1 MGNMERAPEP
11 TMEEILASIRRIIA
25 DDDQGA
31 SRGRP
36 DAAPVANE
44 PVPDSA
50 EMEADSQIIDDI
62 ARVLSGGQG
71 GGEEDEVLDLTRELG
86 LTPLREESDQRAAL
100 DEPALQ
106 LDEPTLEMMPDAEFE
121 VDAPQPAPEPE
132 PEFTLETFSPEPKF
146 EPAPEPRSMADEAT
160 SALEQAIAAL
170 RAGRLGSAEPA
181 PAPVVPDPESE
192 TEPEPEP
199 ELVLTEFAAIE
210 LVMEEPAEGDTQ
222 LSADDGD
229 MGEESSW
236 SSALAGL
243 QSESEDEAPID
254 FIAARMSGTANGGA
268 SYETSYETSYAAPEP
283 SYAAAESTYAS
294 SKTLEDSVKE
304 MLRPMLRQW
313 LDENMSRVL
322 TAALREELE
331 QGRVG
336 RHDS

>member
-31 SRGRP
+31 PR
-36 DAAPVANE
+36 AAPNAAPEANE
-44 PVPDSA
+44 RESDSA
-50 EMEADSQIIDDI
+50 ETEADSQIIDDI

-86 LTPLREESDQRAAL
+86 LTPLPDESDLRTMDEPTLQL
-100 DEPALQ
+100 DEPAL
-106 LDEPTLEMMPDAEFE
+106 EMMTDAEFE
-121 VDAPQPAPEPE
+121 VDGPQPAPEPE
-132 PEFTLETFSPEPKF
+132 PDFTLETVLPEPKL
-146 EPAPEPRSMADEAT
+146 EAVPEPRSMADEAT

-181 PAPVVPDPESE
+181 PAPFVP
-192 TEPEPEP
+192 EPEPEPEAEP

-210 LVMEEPAEGDTQ
+210 LVMEDPAERDTQ
-222 LSADDGD
+222 LAADDGD

-236 SSALAGL
+236 SSDLADL
-243 QSESEDEAPID
+243 QGESEDEAPID

-268 SYETSYETSYAAPEP
+268 SYETSYAAPEP
-283 SYAAAESTYAS
+283 SYAAAESPYAS

-336 RHDS
+336 RHDA

>member
-31 SRGRP
+31 SRARP
-36 DAAPVANE
+36 EAAPVADE
-44 PVPDSA
+44 PAPDSA

-86 LTPLREESDQRAAL
+86 LTPLPDEGDQRAAL
-100 DEPALQ
+100 DEPTLQ

-121 VDAPQPAPEPE
+121 LDTPQPAPEPK
-132 PEFTLETFSPEPKF
+132 FTLETVSPEPKF

-160 SALEQAIAAL
+160 SALERAIAAL
-170 RAGRLGSAEPA
+170 RAGRLRSAEPA
-181 PAPVVPDPESE
+181 PAPFVPAPESE
-192 TEPEPEP
+192 PES
-199 ELVLTEFAAIE
+199 ELVLTEFAAVE
-210 LVMEEPAEGDTQ
+210 LVMDEPSQPDTRF
-222 LSADDGD
+222 SADDGD
-229 MGEESSW
+229 TGEDASW
-236 SSALAGL
+236 SSELAGL
-243 QSESEDEAPID
+243 QSESDDEAPID

-268 SYETSYETSYAAPEP
+268 SYEPSYAAPESP
-283 SYAAAESTYAS
+283 YAAEEPAYAA

-336 RHDS
+336 RHDG

>member
-44 PVPDSA
+44 PVPDNA

-100 DEPALQ
+100 DEPTLQ

-121 VDAPQPAPEPE
+121 VDAPQPASDPEPD
-132 PEFTLETFSPEPKF
+132 FTLETVLPEPKF

-181 PAPVVPDPESE
+181 PAPFVLER
-192 TEPEPEP
+192 EPEPEP
-199 ELVLTEFAAIE
+199 ELVLTEFAAVE
-210 LVMEEPAEGDTQ
+210 LVMEEPAELDAQ
-222 LSADDGD
+222 LAADDEENN
-229 MGEESSW
+229 EESSW
-236 SSALAGL
+236 SSDLADL
-243 QSESEDEAPID
+243 QGESEDEAPID
-254 FIAARMSGTANGGA
+254 FIAARMSGTANGG
-268 SYETSYETSYAAPEP
+268 TSYAAPEP
-283 SYAAAESTYAS
+283 SYTAAESAYAS

-336 RHDS
+336 RHDA

>member
-31 SRGRP
+31 PRAAP
-36 DAAPVANE
+36 NAAPVANE
-44 PVPDSA
+44 RESESA

-86 LTPLREESDQRAAL
+86 LTPLPDESDQRAM
-100 DEPALQ
+100 DEPTLQ
-106 LDEPTLEMMPDAEFE
+106 LDEPALEMMPDAEFE

-132 PEFTLETFSPEPKF
+132 PDFTLETVLPEPKL
-146 EPAPEPRSMADEAT
+146 EAVPEPRSMADEAT

-181 PAPVVPDPESE
+181 PAPFVP
-192 TEPEPEP
+192 EPEPEPEAEP

-210 LVMEEPAEGDTQ
+210 LVMDEPAERDAQ
-222 LSADDGD
+222 LAADDGD
-229 MGEESSW
+229 TGEESSW
-236 SSALAGL
+236 SSDLADL
-243 QSESEDEAPID
+243 QGDSEDEAPID

-268 SYETSYETSYAAPEP
+268 SYDTSYAAPEP
-283 SYAAAESTYAS
+283 SYSAAESPYAS

-331 QGRVG
+331 QGRVD
-336 RHDS
+336 RHDG

>member
-25 DDDQGA
+25 DDDQGE

-36 DAAPVANE
+36 EAAHVAAE
-44 PVPDSA
+44 PGPDSA

-71 GGEEDEVLDLTRELG
+71 GGEEDDVLDLTRELG
-86 LTPLREESDQRAAL
+86 LTPLSDESDQPAM
-100 DEPALQ
+100 DEPMLHM
-106 LDEPTLEMMPDAEFE
+106 DEPTLEMMQDAEFE
-121 VDAPQPAPEPE
+121 LDAPEPEPE
-132 PEFTLETFSPEPKF
+132 PEFTLESISPEPRF
-146 EPAPEPRSMADEAT
+146 EPAPEPSPEPKSMADEAT

-170 RAGRLGSAEPA
+170 RAGRLGSAGPA
-181 PAPVVPDPESE
+181 PPAFVPDPEPE
-192 TEPEPEP
+192 AAPEPES
-199 ELVLTEFAAIE
+199 ELVLTEFAAVE
-210 LVMEEPAEGDTQ
+210 LVMEEPGQLDPR
-222 LSADDGD
+222 LSADEADT
-229 MGEESSW
+229 GEDASW
-236 SSALAGL
+236 SSDLADL
-243 QSESEDEAPID
+243 QSESEDEGPLD
-254 FIAARMSGTANGGA
+254 FVAARMSGTANGGA
-268 SYETSYETSYAAPEP
+268 SYESSYTAPESP
-283 SYAAAESTYAS
+283 YAEPASAS

-336 RHDS
+336 RHDG